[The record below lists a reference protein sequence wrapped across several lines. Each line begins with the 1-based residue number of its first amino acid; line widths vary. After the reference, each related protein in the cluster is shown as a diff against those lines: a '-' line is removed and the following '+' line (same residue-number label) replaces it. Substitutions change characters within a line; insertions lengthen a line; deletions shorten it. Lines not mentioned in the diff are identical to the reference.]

1 MKDIKKLLREGRKDV
16 LPDESIKNNIKA
28 RLGVEEDDRTVRV
41 SAGTAAIGRR
51 GIIVAVCAA
60 AAALV
65 IALAVALPLLGNSPV
80 APPDITIDK
89 PGKFDEITDSDTFYA
104 YGAAS
109 VGAVIA
115 SDRSFAS
122 PSAATASAELYRAA
136 PSDEQM
142 SVINSYMSLVE
153 SLLSESDITGTA
165 VSAEYGYDYGMSVGY
180 RDMLGQSVSYLMY
193 YDKIYRGG
201 EVDGDEEERNYSIE
215 GVLVVEGQSYPV
227 EGSYST
233 ESEPGEQENELFFR
247 ARTGDDSYIIFSRSD
262 ESENDDGEEESEYE
276 YMYTL
281 VEGGKVVERTTV
293 EYESEEDELELHM
306 TIERGGRRES
316 LTFEDETDDGERV
329 IAVSGDIDGERVS
342 FRIYIRQGNYHY
354 VFEDGTGQD
363 FDRYDDDDD
372 DRRRGGSR
380 GGEGVEVWLC

>member
-1 MKDIKKLLREGRKDV
+1 
-16 LPDESIKNNIKA
+16 
-28 RLGVEEDDRTVRV
+28 
-41 SAGTAAIGRR
+41 
-51 GIIVAVCAA
+51 
-60 AAALV
+60 
-65 IALAVALPLLGNSPV
+65 
-80 APPDITIDK
+80 
-89 PGKFDEITDSDTFYA
+89 
-104 YGAAS
+104 
-109 VGAVIA
+109 
-115 SDRSFAS
+115 
-122 PSAATASAELYRAA
+122 
-136 PSDEQM
+136 
-142 SVINSYMSLVE
+142 
-153 SLLSESDITGTA
+153 
-165 VSAEYGYDYGMSVGY
+165 
-180 RDMLGQSVSYLMY
+180 MLGQSVSYLMY

-262 ESENDDGEEESEYE
+262 ESENDNGEEESEYE

-354 VFEDGTGQD
+354 VFEDGTEQD

-380 GGEGVEVWLC
+380 GGEGAKVWLC